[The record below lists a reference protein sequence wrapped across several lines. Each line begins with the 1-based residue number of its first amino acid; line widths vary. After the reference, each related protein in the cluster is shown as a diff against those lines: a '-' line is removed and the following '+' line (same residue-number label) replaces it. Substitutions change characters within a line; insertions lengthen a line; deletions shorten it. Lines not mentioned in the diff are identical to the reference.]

1 MINRTQLIF
10 GSGIVIV
17 VVIYI
22 ITVMG
27 IIDNL
32 KNEIKTLTATVT
44 QQDNEIRLLNNNI
57 TTLQKNISAITETVN
72 ITNDYILK
80 IENYRKDES
89 TKKDKIR
96 DAVVNNEETRN
107 WYQSALPAD
116 IVNIINDAAK
126 SGMCKDS
133 G

>member
-1 MINRTQLIF
+1 MINRMQLIF

-17 VVIYI
+17 VVVYI
-22 ITVMG
+22 VTVMG

-32 KNEIKTLTATVT
+32 KGEIKTLTTTVT

-57 TTLQKNISAITETVN
+57 TTLQKNISAITETIN

-80 IENYRKDES
+80 TESFRKNEAV
-89 TKKDKIR
+89 KKDKVY
-96 DAVVNNEETRN
+96 DAVVKNEETRD

-133 G
+133 Y

>member
-57 TTLQKNISAITETVN
+57 TALQKNISAITETVN

-80 IENYRKDES
+80 IE
-89 TKKDKIR
+89 KI
-96 DAVVNNEETRN
+96 
-107 WYQSALPAD
+107 QD
-116 IVNIINDAAK
+116 INLVFYKLISIAYHMIEIYNLYFIKNL
-126 SGMCKDS
+126 S
-133 G
+133 

>member
-57 TTLQKNISAITETVN
+57 TTLQKNISAITETIS

-89 TKKDKIR
+89 TKKDKIH

-133 G
+133 D

>member
-17 VVIYI
+17 VVVYI
-22 ITVMG
+22 VTVMG

-32 KNEIKTLTATVT
+32 KSEIKTLTTTVT

-57 TTLQKNISAITETVN
+57 TALQKDVSAITETVN

-80 IENYRKDES
+80 TESYRKDEAV
-89 TKKDKIR
+89 KKDKVY
-96 DAVVNNEETRN
+96 DAVVKNEEIRD

-133 G
+133 Y

>member
-1 MINRTQLIF
+1 MQLIF

-17 VVIYI
+17 VVVYI
-22 ITVMG
+22 VTVMG

-32 KNEIKTLTATVT
+32 KGEIKTLTTTVT

-57 TTLQKNISAITETVN
+57 TTLQKNISAITETIN

-80 IENYRKDES
+80 TESFRKNEAV
-89 TKKDKIR
+89 KKDKVY
-96 DAVVNNEETRN
+96 DAVVKNEETRD

-133 G
+133 Y

>member
-1 MINRTQLIF
+1 MINRMQLIF

-17 VVIYI
+17 VVVYI
-22 ITVMG
+22 VTVMG

-32 KNEIKTLTATVT
+32 KGEIKTLTTTVM

-57 TTLQKNISAITETVN
+57 TALQKDVSAITETVN

-80 IENYRKDES
+80 TENYRKDEAV
-89 TKKDKIR
+89 KKDKVYDVVVKNEEIR
-96 DAVVNNEETRN
+96 D

-133 G
+133 Y

>member
-10 GSGIVIV
+10 GTGIVIV

-57 TTLQKNISAITETVN
+57 TTLQKNISAITETIN

-96 DAVVNNEETRN
+96 NAVVNNEETRN

>member
-17 VVIYI
+17 VVVYI
-22 ITVMG
+22 VTVMG

-32 KNEIKTLTATVT
+32 KGEIKTLTTTVT

-57 TTLQKNISAITETVN
+57 TTLQKNISAITETIN

-80 IENYRKDES
+80 TESFRKNEAV
-89 TKKDKIR
+89 KKDKVY
-96 DAVVNNEETRN
+96 DAVVKNEETRD

-126 SGMCKDS
+126 SGVCKNNK
-133 G
+133 

>member
-17 VVIYI
+17 VVVYI
-22 ITVMG
+22 VTVMG

-32 KNEIKTLTATVT
+32 KGEIKTLTTTVT

-57 TTLQKNISAITETVN
+57 TALQKDVSAITETVN

-80 IENYRKDES
+80 TENYRKDEAV
-89 TKKDKIR
+89 KKDKVY
-96 DAVVNNEETRN
+96 DAVVKNEEIRD

-133 G
+133 Y

>member
-1 MINRTQLIF
+1 
-10 GSGIVIV
+10 
-17 VVIYI
+17 
-22 ITVMG
+22 MG

-57 TTLQKNISAITETVN
+57 TALQTNASAITETIS

-89 TKKDKIR
+89 TKKDKIQE
-96 DAVVNNEETRN
+96 AVVNNEETRN

>member
-17 VVIYI
+17 VVVYI
-22 ITVMG
+22 VTVMG

-32 KNEIKTLTATVT
+32 KGEIKTLTTTVT

-57 TTLQKNISAITETVN
+57 TSLQKDVSAITETVN

-80 IENYRKDES
+80 TENYRKDEAV
-89 TKKDKIR
+89 KKDKVY
-96 DAVVNNEETRN
+96 DAVVKNEEIRD

-133 G
+133 Y

>member
-17 VVIYI
+17 VVVYI
-22 ITVMG
+22 VTVMG

-32 KNEIKTLTATVT
+32 KGEIKTLTTTVT

-57 TTLQKNISAITETVN
+57 TTLQKNISAITETIN

-80 IENYRKDES
+80 TESFRKNEAV
-89 TKKDKIR
+89 KKDKVY
-96 DAVVNNEETRN
+96 DAVVKNEEARD

-126 SGMCKDS
+126 SGVCKNNK
-133 G
+133 

>member
-17 VVIYI
+17 VVVYI
-22 ITVMG
+22 VTVMG

-32 KNEIKTLTATVT
+32 KCEIKTLTTTVT

-57 TTLQKNISAITETVN
+57 TSLQKDVSAITETVN

-80 IENYRKDES
+80 TENYRKDEAV
-89 TKKDKIR
+89 KKDKVY
-96 DAVVNNEETRN
+96 DAVVKNEEIRD

-133 G
+133 Y

>member
-1 MINRTQLIF
+1 MINRAQLIF

-22 ITVMG
+22 VTVMG

-32 KNEIKTLTATVT
+32 NGEIKTLTATVT

-57 TTLQKNISAITETVN
+57 TTLQKNISAITETIN

-80 IENYRKDES
+80 TESFRKKEAV
-89 TKKDKIR
+89 KKDKVY
-96 DAVVNNEETRN
+96 DAVVKNEETRD

-116 IVNIINDAAK
+116 IINIINDATK
-126 SGMCKDS
+126 SGMCKNNN
-133 G
+133 

>member
-57 TTLQKNISAITETVN
+57 TSLQKNISAITETIN

-89 TKKDKIR
+89 TKKDKIH
-96 DAVVNNEETRN
+96 DAVVNNAETRN

>member
-17 VVIYI
+17 VVIYT

-116 IVNIINDAAK
+116 IVNIINEAAK

>member
-89 TKKDKIR
+89 TKKDEIH
-96 DAVVNNEETRN
+96 DAVVTNEETRN

>member
-57 TTLQKNISAITETVN
+57 TTLQKNISEITETVN

-89 TKKDKIR
+89 TKKDKIH
-96 DAVVNNEETRN
+96 DVVVNNEESRN

>member
-17 VVIYI
+17 IVVYI
-22 ITVMG
+22 VTVMG

-32 KNEIKTLTATVT
+32 KGEIKTLTTTVT

-57 TTLQKNISAITETVN
+57 TSLQKDVSAITETVN

-80 IENYRKDES
+80 TENYRKDEAV
-89 TKKDKIR
+89 KKDKVY
-96 DAVVNNEETRN
+96 DAVVKNEEIRD

-133 G
+133 Y

>member
-57 TTLQKNISAITETVN
+57 TALQKNISAITETVN

-80 IENYRKDES
+80 IENYRKVES
-89 TKKDKIR
+89 TKKDKIY

>member
-17 VVIYI
+17 VVVYI
-22 ITVMG
+22 VTVMG

-32 KNEIKTLTATVT
+32 KCEIKTLTTTVT

-89 TKKDKIR
+89 TKKDKVY
-96 DAVVNNEETRN
+96 DAVVNNEETRD

-133 G
+133 Y

>member
-17 VVIYI
+17 VVVYI
-22 ITVMG
+22 VTVMG

-32 KNEIKTLTATVT
+32 KCEIKTLTTTVT

-89 TKKDKIR
+89 TKKDKIY

>member
-89 TKKDKIR
+89 VKKDKIY

>member
-57 TTLQKNISAITETVN
+57 TALQKNIS
-72 ITNDYILK
+72 
-80 IENYRKDES
+80 
-89 TKKDKIR
+89 
-96 DAVVNNEETRN
+96 VV
-107 WYQSALPAD
+107 SF
-116 IVNIINDAAK
+116 
-126 SGMCKDS
+126 
-133 G
+133 

>member
-80 IENYRKDES
+80 IESYRKDES
-89 TKKDKIR
+89 TKKDKIY

>member
-1 MINRTQLIF
+1 MQLIF

-22 ITVMG
+22 VTVMG

-32 KNEIKTLTATVT
+32 KGEIKTLTTTVT

-57 TTLQKNISAITETVN
+57 TTLQKNISAITETIN

-80 IENYRKDES
+80 IESFRKNEAV
-89 TKKDKIR
+89 KKDKVY
-96 DAVVNNEETRN
+96 DAVVKNEETRD

-126 SGMCKDS
+126 SGMCKNNK
-133 G
+133 

>member
-17 VVIYI
+17 VVVYI
-22 ITVMG
+22 VTVMG

-32 KNEIKTLTATVT
+32 KGEIKTLTATVT

-57 TTLQKNISAITETVN
+57 TTLQKNISAITETIN

-80 IENYRKDES
+80 TESFRKNEAV
-89 TKKDKIR
+89 KKDKVY
-96 DAVVNNEETRN
+96 DAVVKNEETRD

-126 SGMCKDS
+126 SGVCKNNK
-133 G
+133 

>member
-1 MINRTQLIF
+1 MLNRTQLIF

-89 TKKDKIR
+89 TKIKYMMQ
-96 DAVVNNEETRN
+96 
-107 WYQSALPAD
+107 W
-116 IVNIINDAAK
+116 
-126 SGMCKDS
+126 
-133 G
+133 

>member
-1 MINRTQLIF
+1 MINRMQLIF

-17 VVIYI
+17 VVVYI
-22 ITVMG
+22 VTVMG

-32 KNEIKTLTATVT
+32 KGEIKTLTTTVT

-57 TTLQKNISAITETVN
+57 KTLQKNISAITETIN

-80 IENYRKDES
+80 TESFRKNEAV
-89 TKKDKIR
+89 KKDKVY
-96 DAVVNNEETRN
+96 DAVVKNEEIRD

-126 SGMCKDS
+126 SGMCKDNK
-133 G
+133 

>member
-17 VVIYI
+17 VVVYI
-22 ITVMG
+22 VTVMG

-32 KNEIKTLTATVT
+32 KGEIKTLATTVT

-80 IENYRKDES
+80 TENYRKDEAV
-89 TKKDKIR
+89 KKDKVY
-96 DAVVNNEETRN
+96 DAVVKNEEIRD

-133 G
+133 Y

>member
-80 IENYRKDES
+80 IENYRKDEA

>member
-17 VVIYI
+17 VVVYI
-22 ITVMG
+22 VTVMG

-32 KNEIKTLTATVT
+32 KGEIKTLTTTVT

-57 TTLQKNISAITETVN
+57 TSLQKDVSAITETIN

-80 IENYRKDES
+80 TENYRKDEAV
-89 TKKDKIR
+89 KKDKVY
-96 DAVVNNEETRN
+96 DAVVKNEEIRD

-133 G
+133 Y

>member
-1 MINRTQLIF
+1 MQLIF

-17 VVIYI
+17 VVVYI
-22 ITVMG
+22 VTVMG

-32 KNEIKTLTATVT
+32 KGEIKTLTTTVT
-44 QQDNEIRLLNNNI
+44 QQDNEIRLLSNNI
-57 TTLQKNISAITETVN
+57 TTLQKNISAITETIN

-80 IENYRKDES
+80 TESFRKNEAV
-89 TKKDKIR
+89 KKDKVY
-96 DAVVNNEETRN
+96 DAVVKNEETRD

-133 G
+133 Y

>member
-17 VVIYI
+17 VVVYI
-22 ITVMG
+22 VTVMG

-32 KNEIKTLTATVT
+32 KGEIKTLTTTVT

-57 TTLQKNISAITETVN
+57 TTLQKNISAITETIN

-80 IENYRKDES
+80 TESFRKNEAV
-89 TKKDKIR
+89 KKDKVY
-96 DAVVNNEETRN
+96 DAVVKNEETRD

-126 SGMCKDS
+126 SGMCKNNK
-133 G
+133 

>member
-17 VVIYI
+17 VVVYI
-22 ITVMG
+22 VTVMG

-32 KNEIKTLTATVT
+32 KGEIKTLTTTVT

-57 TTLQKNISAITETVN
+57 TALQKDVSAITETVN

-80 IENYRKDES
+80 TENYRKDEAV
-89 TKKDKIR
+89 KKDKVY
-96 DAVVNNEETRN
+96 DAVVKNEEIRD
-107 WYQSALPAD
+107 WYQSVLPAD

-133 G
+133 Y

>member
-1 MINRTQLIF
+1 MQLIF

-17 VVIYI
+17 VVVYI
-22 ITVMG
+22 VTVMG

-32 KNEIKTLTATVT
+32 KGEIKTLTTTVT

-57 TTLQKNISAITETVN
+57 KTLQKNISAITETIN

-80 IENYRKDES
+80 TESFRKNEAV
-89 TKKDKIR
+89 KKDKVY
-96 DAVVNNEETRN
+96 DAVVKNEEIRD

-126 SGMCKDS
+126 SGMCKDNK
-133 G
+133 

>member
-17 VVIYI
+17 VVVYI
-22 ITVMG
+22 VTVMG

-32 KNEIKTLTATVT
+32 KCEIKTLTTTVT

-89 TKKDKIR
+89 TKKDKVY
-96 DAVVNNEETRN
+96 DAVVNNEETRD

>member
-32 KNEIKTLTATVT
+32 KNEIKTLTAAVT

-89 TKKDKIR
+89 VKKDKIR
-96 DAVVNNEETRN
+96 DAVVNNEETRD

-116 IVNIINDAAK
+116 IVNIINDTAK
-126 SGMCKDS
+126 SGMCKD
-133 G
+133 GG